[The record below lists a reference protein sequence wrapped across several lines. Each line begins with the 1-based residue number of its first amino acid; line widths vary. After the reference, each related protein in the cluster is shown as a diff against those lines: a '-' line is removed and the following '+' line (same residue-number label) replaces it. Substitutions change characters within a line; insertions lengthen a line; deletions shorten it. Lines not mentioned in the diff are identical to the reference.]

1 MLRMRPRASNNSQ
14 FSILNSQFSIKMK
27 RISEYSA
34 MAESAIR
41 ALSLPSD
48 KFEGLYAPISYSM
61 QAGGKRLRPT
71 LVLMTADAFGNDP
84 GKAVNPAIGIEMFH
98 NFTLLHDDV
107 MDKSDLRRGRP
118 TVHAKWDENTAILS
132 GDTMLTLATKKV
144 AEVDDSILRQVL
156 DTFNDQALRVYE
168 GQRLDMDFENQD
180 AVDLDQYI
188 DMIKLKTGALLGA
201 AAKIGALI
209 GGASAED
216 AEKMYEFGVML
227 GVAFQIED
235 DYLDTFGSADSFGK
249 PIGGDINNNKKT
261 FLMVK
266 ALATGGPNAEALKAA
281 LKMQA
286 GPTKVKTVTRIYETM
301 GMPAVSKAEVAA
313 YSSKALAAIKK
324 TSLPDDRRESYRKL
338 IDKLITRT
346 K

>member
-1 MLRMRPRASNNSQ
+1 MN
-14 FSILNSQFSIKMK
+14 

-34 MAESAIR
+34 LAEAEIR
-41 ALSLPSD
+41 ALDFPKGEFD
-48 KFEGLYAPISYSM
+48 GLYAPVAYGM

-71 LVLMTADAFGNDP
+71 LLLMAADAFGKCP
-84 GKAVNPAIGIEMFH
+84 EKAIRPAVGIEMFH

-118 TVHAKWDENTAILS
+118 TVHSKWDENTAILS
-132 GDTMLTLATKKV
+132 GDTMLTLATKLIS
-144 AEVDDSILRQVL
+144 EVDDSILRPVL
-156 DTFNDQALRVYE
+156 DTFDDQALRVYE
-168 GQRLDMDFENQD
+168 GQRLDMDFENLD
-180 AVDLDQYI
+180 EVDFDRYI
-188 DMIKLKTGALLGA
+188 EMIKAKTGALLGG

-209 GGASAED
+209 GDASKED
-216 AEKMYEFGVML
+216 ADRMYDFGVML

-235 DYLDTFGSADSFGK
+235 DYLDTFGNADTFGK

-266 ALATGGPNAEALKAA
+266 ALAMGGPNADALKAA
-281 LKMQA
+281 LRMPA
-286 GPTKVKTVTRIYETM
+286 GPTKVKTVTRIYESM
-301 GMPAVSKAEVAA
+301 DMPAVSKAEVAA

-324 TSLPDDRRESYRKL
+324 TSLSDEAREAFRKL
-338 IDKLITRT
+338 IDKLIVRT

>member
-1 MLRMRPRASNNSQ
+1 ML
-14 FSILNSQFSIKMK
+14 

-34 MAESAIR
+34 MAEAAIR
-41 ALSLPSD
+41 EISLPAGNLD
-48 KFEGLYAPISYSM
+48 RLYAPVAYGM
-61 QAGGKRLRPT
+61 QSGGKRLRPT
-71 LVLMTADAFGNDP
+71 LLLMTADAFGNCP
-84 GKAVNPAIGIEMFH
+84 EKAVNPAVGIEMFH

-107 MDKSDLRRGRP
+107 MDKSDTRRGRP
-118 TVHAKWDENTAILS
+118 SVHAKWDDNTAILS
-132 GDTMLTLATKKV
+132 GDTMLTLATKKI
-144 AEVDDSILRQVL
+144 AEVEDSILRPVL

-168 GQRLDMDFENQD
+168 GQRLDMDFENMD
-180 AVDLDQYI
+180 EVALDEYI
-188 DMIKLKTGALLGA
+188 EMIKAKTGALLGG

-235 DYLDTFGSADSFGK
+235 DYLDTFGNADTFGK

-266 ALATGGPNAEALKAA
+266 ALASGGPNADALKAA
-281 LKMQA
+281 LKMA
-286 GPTKVKTVTRIYETM
+286 PGATKVKTVTRIYETM

-324 TSLPDDRRESYRKL
+324 TSLSDDRREAFRRLIEKL
-338 IDKLITRT
+338 IGRT

>member
-1 MLRMRPRASNNSQ
+1 
-14 FSILNSQFSIKMK
+14 MK
-27 RISEYSA
+27 RTSEYSSL
-34 MAESAIR
+34 AEAEIR
-41 ALSLPSD
+41 ALEYPGGNLDS
-48 KFEGLYAPISYSM
+48 LYAPVSYGM

-71 LVLMTADAFGNDP
+71 LMLMTADAFGQNP
-84 GKAVNPAIGIEMFH
+84 QKALRPAVGIEMFH

-107 MDKSDLRRGRP
+107 MDKSDIRRGRP
-118 TVHAKWDENTAILS
+118 SVHSKWNENTAILS
-132 GDTMLTLATKKV
+132 GDTMLTLATKLIS
-144 AEVDDSILRQVL
+144 EVDDSILRPVL

-180 AVDLDQYI
+180 EVALDEYI
-188 DMIKLKTGALLGA
+188 DMIKAKTGALLGA
-201 AAKIGALI
+201 SAKIGALV
-209 GGASAED
+209 GGASNED
-216 AEKMYEFGVML
+216 AERMYEFGVML

-235 DYLDTFGSADSFGK
+235 DYLDTFGNADTFGK

-266 ALATGGPNAEALKAA
+266 ALASGGPNAEALKAA

-286 GPTKVKTVTRIYETM
+286 GPTKVKTVTRIYEAM
-301 GMPAVSKAEVAA
+301 GMPAISKAEVAS

-324 TSLPDDRRESYRKL
+324 TSLSDEAREAYRKL
-338 IDKLITRT
+338 IEKLIGRT

>member
-1 MLRMRPRASNNSQ
+1 
-14 FSILNSQFSIKMK
+14 MK

-34 MAESAIR
+34 MAEAAIR
-41 ALSLPSD
+41 DLSLPSGNLD
-48 KFEGLYAPISYSM
+48 LLYSPISYGM

-71 LVLMTADAFGNDP
+71 LLLMAADAFGNCP
-84 GKAVNPAIGIEMFH
+84 EKAIAPAVGIEMFH

-107 MDKSDLRRGRP
+107 MDKSDMRRGRP
-118 TVHAKWDENTAILS
+118 SVHAKWDDNTAILS
-132 GDTMLTLATKKV
+132 GDTMLTLATKKI
-144 AEVDDSILRQVL
+144 AEVDDSILRPVL

-168 GQRLDMDFENQD
+168 GQRLDMDFEKMTEV
-180 AVDLDQYI
+180 ALDEYI
-188 DMIKLKTGALLGA
+188 EMIKDKTGALLGA

-216 AEKMYEFGVML
+216 ADKMYEFGMML
-227 GVAFQIED
+227 GVAFQIDD
-235 DYLDTFGSADSFGK
+235 DYLDTFGNADTFGK

-266 ALATGGPNAEALKAA
+266 ALATGGPNAQALKAA
-281 LKMQA
+281 LSMA
-286 GPTKVKTVTRIYETM
+286 PGATKVKTVTRIYETM

-324 TSLPDDRRESYRKL
+324 TSLPDDRREAFRHLIEKL
-338 IDKLITRT
+338 IART

>member
-1 MLRMRPRASNNSQ
+1 ML
-14 FSILNSQFSIKMK
+14 

-34 MAESAIR
+34 MAEAAIR
-41 ALSLPSD
+41 EITLPAGNLDALYS
-48 KFEGLYAPISYSM
+48 PITYGM

-71 LVLMTADAFGNDP
+71 LLLMAADAFGNCP
-84 GKAVNPAIGIEMFH
+84 EKAIAPAVGIEMFH

-107 MDKSDLRRGRP
+107 MDNSDVRRGRP
-118 TVHAKWDENTAILS
+118 SVHAKWDDNTAILS
-132 GDTMLTLATKKV
+132 GDTMLTLATKKIS
-144 AEVDDSILRQVL
+144 EVDDSILRPVL

-168 GQRLDMDFENQD
+168 GQRLDMDFEKMDEVN
-180 AVDLDQYI
+180 LDEYI
-188 DMIKLKTGALLGA
+188 EMIKDKTGALLGG

-216 AEKMYEFGVML
+216 AEKMYEFGMML

-235 DYLDTFGSADSFGK
+235 DYLDTFGNADTFGK

-266 ALATGGPNAEALKAA
+266 ALANGGSNAQALKAA
-281 LKMQA
+281 LSMA
-286 GPTKVKTVTRIYETM
+286 PGATKVKTVTRIYETI

-324 TSLPDDRRESYRKL
+324 TSLSDDRREAFRRLIEKL
-338 IDKLITRT
+338 IGRT

>member
-1 MLRMRPRASNNSQ
+1 ML
-14 FSILNSQFSIKMK
+14 

-34 MAESAIR
+34 MAEAQIR
-41 ALSLPSD
+41 ALDLPKGNLS
-48 KFEGLYAPISYSM
+48 GLYAPIDYGM

-71 LVLMTADAFGNDP
+71 LLLMAADAFGNCP
-84 GKAVNPAIGIEMFH
+84 EKALNPALGIEMFH

-107 MDKSDLRRGRP
+107 MDNSDLRRGRP
-118 TVHAKWDENTAILS
+118 TVHSKWDENTAILS
-132 GDTMLTLATKKV
+132 GDTMLTLATKFIS
-144 AEVDDSILRQVL
+144 EVGDHILRPVL

-168 GQRLDMDFENQD
+168 GQRLDMDFETNEE
-180 AVDLDQYI
+180 VGLDEYI
-188 DMIKLKTGALLGA
+188 EMIKSKTGALLGG

-209 GGASAED
+209 GGASKED
-216 AEKMYEFGVML
+216 ADKMYEFGIML

-235 DYLDTFGSADSFGK
+235 DYLDTFGNAETFGK

-266 ALATGGPNAEALKAA
+266 ALSNDGPNAEALKAA
-281 LKMQA
+281 MKMTA
-286 GPTKVKTVTRIYETM
+286 GPTKVKTITRIYETM
-301 GMPAVSKAEVAA
+301 GMPAISKAEVAS

-324 TSLPDDRRESYRKL
+324 TSLSDECKDSFRKL
-338 IDKLITRT
+338 IDKLITRN